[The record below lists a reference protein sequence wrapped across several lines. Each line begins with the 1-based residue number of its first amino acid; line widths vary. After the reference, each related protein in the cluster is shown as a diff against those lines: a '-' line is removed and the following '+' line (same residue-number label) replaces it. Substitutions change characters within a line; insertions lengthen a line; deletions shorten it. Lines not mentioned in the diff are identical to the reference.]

1 MFRKLFAAGMLAILA
16 MTPLITSAKVAP
28 GDTHVGIASYY
39 ADKFH
44 GRKTANG
51 ERFDQSA
58 LTAAHKTLPL
68 GTKVRVTS
76 TKTGKS
82 VVVRINDRGPFIK
95 GRVIDLSR
103 RAAKELGIIKRGLA
117 KVRVEVISRPNR
129 KGI

>member
-28 GDTHVGIASYY
+28 GGTHVGIASYY

-103 RAAKELGIIKRGLA
+103 RAAKELGMIKRGLA

>member
-16 MTPLITSAKVAP
+16 MTPLITSAKVAT